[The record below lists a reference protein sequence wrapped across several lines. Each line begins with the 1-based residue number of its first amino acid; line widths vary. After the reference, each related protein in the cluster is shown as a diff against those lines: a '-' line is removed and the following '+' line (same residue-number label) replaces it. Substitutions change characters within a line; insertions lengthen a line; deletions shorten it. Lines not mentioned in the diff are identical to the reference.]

1 APGALRP
8 APGLWLL
15 RDAIGGGWSRR
26 AGFAPGYRRARA
38 PEPASGLS
46 RSTAVPGPDT
56 PATTDTG
63 RQRGGRRPQS
73 PRRSARRGRASGAGH
88 TGPARA
94 ARGYTRAP
102 HPHEKTRYSPALGGP
117 PGTAWGRG
125 AVRPGRGVPPPA
137 HAPSG
142 TALPHDSNTT
152 APTAPEKV
160 ASSGATVSAQG
171 RQVLPPLAVQARR
184 PGYRRV
190 LPLGPW
196 GP

>member
-1 APGALRP
+1 MALRSGQGQRKKYLTMDLSNLSTFVRNLRAVVSEFQFAKIGAQCTAPGALRP

-46 RSTAVPGPDT
+46 RSTVVPGPDT

-63 RQRGGRRPQS
+63 RQRGDRRPQS
-73 PRRSARRGRASGAGH
+73 PGRSARRGRASVAGH

-102 HPHEKTRYSPALGGP
+102 PPHEKTRYSP
-117 PGTAWGRG
+117 
-125 AVRPGRGVPPPA
+125 
-137 HAPSG
+137 
-142 TALPHDSNTT
+142 
-152 APTAPEKV
+152 
-160 ASSGATVSAQG
+160 
-171 RQVLPPLAVQARR
+171 
-184 PGYRRV
+184 
-190 LPLGPW
+190 
-196 GP
+196 